1 MDFSRLLER
10 WADRLASI
18 GQLRHRL
25 LLEAPS
31 ATPDGAGGTT
41 SVFAPVVTL
50 WAGIH
55 PVSVDASQAPRQ
67 TGETLTH
74 HIVIRYRGGVS
85 VGMRF
90 SKGQDHYL
98 IRQVIDPDALKTRLV
113 CLCTQERG

>member
-1 MDFSRLLER
+1 MNWTRLLER
-10 WADRLASI
+10 WADTLASI

-41 SVFAPVVTL
+41 SVFVPVVTV
-50 WAGIH
+50 WAGLH
-55 PVSVDASQAPRQ
+55 PVFVEAAQAPRQ

-74 HIVIRYRGGVS
+74 QIFIRYREGVT

-90 SKGQDHYL
+90 SQGQNHYL
-98 IRQVIDPDALKTRLV
+98 IRQVIDPDALKTRLM
-113 CLCTQERG
+113 CLCTQEHG

>member
-41 SVFAPVVTL
+41 SVFVPVVTL

-67 TGETLTH
+67 TGETRTH
-74 HIVIRYRGGVS
+74 QIIIRYRGGVT
-85 VGMRF
+85 VGMRL

-113 CLCTQERG
+113 CLCTQECG